1 MSWQLWKEWGGD
13 LSILFRKAQWWDR
26 AEAGGGEPWRW
37 TESLRSCAA
46 YSENCCCNEGEGQA
60 SNISYTLQI
69 FSQAHSS
76 NKAQQGVR
84 VTPGLTPWL
93 WWQQASHV
101 GCAVPA
107 RQFVHGMHDGEG
119 GRAVMLP
126 PLLNLSQ
133 LHCPRCFFYSR
144 GGVKSWD
151 NWSLICQQQWNI
163 FFKGLLWKGGTQ
175 IAILHL
181 RDRSCFQES
190 SSVSPNESVVLV
202 LRKRAMLP
210 RGIVW
215 RFLCKYLNRI
225 K

>member
-13 LSILFRKAQWWDR
+13 LSILFRKAQWWDG

-119 GRAVMLP
+119 GQAVMLP
-126 PLLNLSQ
+126 PLLNLSVPS
-133 LHCPRCFFYSR
+133 CIAPAASFIP
-144 GGVKSWD
+144 GVE
-151 NWSLICQQQWNI
+151 WNRETI
-163 FFKGLLWKGGTQ
+163 EAW
-175 IAILHL
+175 
-181 RDRSCFQES
+181 
-190 SSVSPNESVVLV
+190 SVSSNETFSSKVCCG
-202 LRKRAMLP
+202 KGAH
-210 RGIVW
+210 
-215 RFLCKYLNRI
+215 K
-225 K
+225 